1 MTLSL
6 VFNELSLRYPAP
18 DVQTARCWMTE
29 MVRTLKAAADSNIS
43 VLRMREDFKDLMLF
57 PDYPLAAWFGDNRVS
72 RDERD
77 FVLAYATQYSFIRP
91 YDGDLH
97 DDLEFQT
104 HRSLFEGRFENEK
117 AEGLGFAFLLKGLA
131 LSIKSESCWDTPSLE
146 LVCEE
151 LDPDSLD
158 IATFR
163 ETLHHASRS
172 KHVEFDHADWIT
184 NRVRTD
190 VRSGRDLV
198 ENAIEY
204 FPNLVFCREARRQI
218 SSLTISSL
226 YLPKIVD
233 RMFELEKLASDWNRG
248 SFDYRQ
254 IRNASP
260 ESKSTM
266 DRFGDKR
273 EFVCPDGQKRT
284 FEWHLKGF
292 PNAWRVHILADP
304 KVYKILIG
312 YVGKHLPTD
321 KYPT

>member
-1 MTLSL
+1 
-6 VFNELSLRYPAP
+6 
-18 DVQTARCWMTE
+18 MTE
-29 MVRTLKAAADSNIS
+29 LVETLKAAADSNVT
-43 VLRMREDFKDLMLF
+43 VLRMRDNFKDLSLS

-91 YDGDLH
+91 YDGDLRG
-97 DDLEFQT
+97 DEEFQS
-104 HRSLFEGRFENEK
+104 HRRLFEGKFGNER

-131 LSIKSESCWDTPSLE
+131 LSILSESCWDTHSLE

-158 IATFR
+158 IATFQ
-163 ETLHHASRS
+163 ETLHHASRGR
-172 KHVEFDHADWIT
+172 HVAIDHADWVT

-190 VRSGRDLV
+190 LRSGRDLV
-198 ENAIEY
+198 ENAFKY
-204 FPNLVFCREARRQI
+204 FPNLVFCSGAQKQI
-218 SSLTISSL
+218 SSLTESSL
-226 YLPKIVD
+226 YMPTIVD
-233 RMFELEKLASDWNRG
+233 RMFELERLANDWNRG

-260 ESKSTM
+260 ESKPTM
-266 DRFGDKR
+266 DRFGDRR
-273 EFVCPDGQKRT
+273 EFICPDGRKRT

-292 PNAWRVHILADP
+292 PNAWRVHIVADP